1 MKKIVIVGAS
11 SGIGQCLAMQY
22 IADGN
27 WMVGIAARRGDS
39 LEKLRRSAP
48 DRVVPQVMDVT
59 ADDAADRLADLV
71 SKLGGMD
78 VFLLS
83 SGVGN
88 QNPGLDAEIENRTIA
103 TNVKG
108 FTAMIDAAYKYFKE
122 HGGRGHIAAITSIA
136 GTRGIGIAASYS
148 ATKRYQWCYLSAIE
162 QLAHTQGVKLTITDI
177 RPGFV
182 RTPLLDDGNHYP
194 MQLTAD
200 YTARAICRAI
210 NHRCRVVVINWLYAV
225 LVFFWRLIPRVVW
238 RRMVLSTKH
247 G

>member
-103 TNVKG
+103 TNVKDG
-108 FTAMIDAAYKYFKE
+108 DSMFNNNAYLDSTVVMNDKCTFNLLRAAE
-122 HGGRGHIAAITSIA
+122 
-136 GTRGIGIAASYS
+136 
-148 ATKRYQWCYLSAIE
+148 E
-162 QLAHTQGVKLTITDI
+162 D
-177 RPGFV
+177 
-182 RTPLLDDGNHYP
+182 LLP
-194 MQLTAD
+194 KT
-200 YTARAICRAI
+200 
-210 NHRCRVVVINWLYAV
+210 
-225 LVFFWRLIPRVVW
+225 
-238 RRMVLSTKH
+238 
-247 G
+247 